1 MMEPI
6 TESIFPDREVK
17 YTTFWN
23 RLVALFIDEFMVFM
37 TWYIVGLT
45 LHGSALAGVIDLLI
59 AFLYNPLMEAS
70 PRQATLG
77 KTGMRIKV
85 TDMEGRRIT
94 YGQAFA
100 RHLGKLLSVAMVFVG
115 FFMMLWTDK
124 KQTLHDK
131 IAGTIVVAEG

>member
-1 MMEPI
+1 M
-6 TESIFPDREVK
+6 TESIFPAREVK

-23 RLVALFIDEFMVFM
+23 RFVACFIDQFMVFM
-37 TWYIVGLT
+37 TWYVVGLM
-45 LHGSALAGVIDLLI
+45 LGGSALAGLIDLVI

-94 YGQAFA
+94 YGQAFG
-100 RHLGKLLSVAMVFVG
+100 RHFGKLLSAAIVFVG
-115 FFMMLWTDK
+115 FFMMLWTNK
-124 KQTLHDK
+124 KQTLHDRL
-131 IAGTIVVAEG
+131 AGTVVVSE